1 MYNDNPQEVK
11 FTGTV
16 SHGTMREEDLLPK
29 FAFVL
34 EKYGMKRSA
43 HKALAAAR
51 LLEMQPDNT
60 AAQHLVSMVLNEEI
74 WDAMNEIAPEGYY
87 FGAHEGD
94 GSDYGYWLAEEF

>member
-1 MYNDNPQEVK
+1 MYQDNPREVA

-16 SHGTMREEDLLPK
+16 SSGTMREEDLLPK
-29 FAFVL
+29 FAYVL

-43 HKALAAAR
+43 LTARAAAR
-51 LLEMQPDNT
+51 LIEMSDTDKNRE
-60 AAQHLVSMVLNEEI
+60 LVSIVLNEEV
-74 WDAMNEIAPEGYY
+74 WEAMNEIAPEGYY